1 MITTSSVQY
10 MLREAKSRAKQKEF
24 NIDVEDYPRY
34 VTDSKDL
41 DYSAVYALSK
51 YVEAII
57 DKQENNIS
65 EFYKDLDVVSQYFN
79 AATNIVRDHDYSID
93 YLLSGAS
100 TYFLLDDFGSAKA
113 LLDQLLYRD
122 LENDDRRVLFAVLY
136 AMYHRNNNKNIPQN
150 NRDIYEKFLAFLDT
164 GNDIDNIYNK
174 VENYISFLLRQ
185 QDDLGVYYSQILY
198 AIIEKADNN
207 SSWRLLPTYSNLSI
221 DIWSPFLKQSYAPK
235 ILWTAQQLIGEAGL
249 LKGNNGIIQLPTGVG
264 KTKSLELIIRSSF
277 LSNRTNSVI
286 IISPL
291 RALCSE
297 IKIDM
302 YKAFGKEIKINQ
314 LSDAL
319 QEDYVVGNDDK
330 KHITI
335 CTPEKL
341 KYIMHHNM
349 EVLYAT
355 GLFVFDEGHLFDSP
369 KRGASYEL
377 LVTTIKTLC
386 LNDTNKQCVF
396 ISAVMQNADAIKNW
410 LFNDAGVLVS
420 SQSIRTTEKN
430 IGFLSTT
437 SNSVDYYIDNDYSTR
452 NYWVQNVIKEY
463 PLLTPTGRI
472 SKTKKFPD
480 STAKDVSLYLA
491 NLLCHNGSV
500 AIYLSRPDWIETYIK
515 RIIEI
520 KSTQNLF
527 ENLRSEINE
536 IERDKLKRLMDIHYG
551 VNSSFSKGVLYGV
564 LPHYADLE
572 DGIKTSVEYAIKN
585 DFFKV
590 VICTSTLAQGV
601 NIPIKYLL
609 IAEFSAY
616 QRELQAKEIQ
626 NLIGRTARSGM
637 HTEGSIIVT
646 DIKFYEERNNS
657 KGYIFQWGG
666 KYNWEKKTALFNPQ
680 NSEPCGSCI
689 LEIFIP
695 LNICNRYEPVFLG
708 GEVIEAIKNGDI
720 TLSELSKEL
729 VQVAEKI
736 ESKYNKEEIIRNINK
751 YIRNTLYTLD
761 SIETHLCFL
770 KGIEPDLSFEEIAEN
785 LSKTTLA
792 YALADDKTKTFINNL
807 FLAIAEQ
814 INSIDEEQNVIYQ
827 AKAMTSI
834 NLTKQIKEWLV
845 KNADE
850 VEKQDVQK
858 TINLFY
864 LLYYSV
870 NENIELEETVALKVL
885 ELWLSGNTIV
895 QIQNKIFNL
904 FNIDKTIYSIEKF
917 CRRHL
922 SYTLSFLI
930 GNVIDLSEELTEST
944 KLFLKR
950 LQKRVKYGLPTTTSI
965 SIYEKGICDRA
976 IAQDL
981 ASLIGFDDVDD
992 SYIIPI
998 LQNKK
1003 EELNEKLKLYPTV
1016 FYKLFNEIII

>member
-1 MITTSSVQY
+1 MITTSKVQY
-10 MLREAKSRAKQKEF
+10 ILREAKSRAKQKEF
-24 NIDVEDYPRY
+24 NIDIEDYPKY
-34 VTDSKDL
+34 ITDSRDL

-57 DKQENNIS
+57 KKQENNIS

-79 AATNIVRDHDYSID
+79 AATNIVREHDYSID

-113 LLDQLLYRD
+113 LLDQLLDRD
-122 LENDDRRVLFAVLY
+122 LENDGRRVLFAVLY
-136 AMYHRNNNKNIPQN
+136 AMYNRDNNKNIPQYD
-150 NRDIYEKFLAFLDT
+150 RAIYKEFLTFLDT
-164 GNDIDNIYNK
+164 GNNIENIYDK
-174 VENYISFLLRQ
+174 VKEYISFLLCQ

-207 SSWRLLPTYSNLSI
+207 SSWRLLPIYSNLSI
-221 DIWSPFLKQSYAPK
+221 DIWFPFLQQPYAPK
-235 ILWTAQQLIGEAGL
+235 ILWTAQRLVGEAGL
-249 LKGNNGIIQLPTGVG
+249 LKGKNGIIQLPTGVG
-264 KTKSLELIIRSSF
+264 KTKSIELIIRSSF

-297 IKIDM
+297 IKADM

-319 QEDYVVGNDDK
+319 QEDYAVGNDDK
-330 KHITI
+330 RHIII

-341 KYIMHHNM
+341 KYIMHHNI
-349 EVLYAT
+349 EVLYAA

-377 LVTTIKTLC
+377 LVTTIKAIC
-386 LNDTNKQCVF
+386 LNDTSKQCVF
-396 ISAVMQNADAIKNW
+396 ISAVMKNADTIKNW

-420 SQSIRTTEKN
+420 SQNIRTTEKN

-437 SNSVDYYIDNDYSTR
+437 NNSVDYYVDNDYSAR
-452 NYWVQNVIKEY
+452 NYWVQKVIKEY
-463 PLLTPTGRI
+463 PLLTPTGKI
-472 SKTKKFPD
+472 SKTKKFPN

-515 RIIEI
+515 RVTEI
-520 KSTQNLF
+520 KSTQDLF
-527 ENLRSEINE
+527 DNLRSEINE

-551 VNSSFSKGVLYGV
+551 VKSSFSEGVLWGL

-572 DGIKTSVEYAIKN
+572 DGVKTSVEYAIKK

-590 VICTSTLAQGV
+590 IICTSTLAQGV

-646 DIKFYEERNNS
+646 DLKFYDERNNP
-657 KGYIFQWGG
+657 KGYAYKKGG

-695 LNICNRYEPVFLG
+695 LNNRYETIFLG
-708 GEVIEAIKNGDI
+708 VRVIDAIKNGDI
-720 TLSELSKEL
+720 TLSELNKEL
-729 VQVAEKI
+729 VQNVEKI
-736 ESKYNKEEIIRNINK
+736 ESKCDKEEIIRNINK
-751 YIRNTLYTLD
+751 YVRNTLYTVE

-770 KGIEPDLSFEEIAEN
+770 KGIESDLSFEEIAEN

-792 YALADDKTKTFINNL
+792 YALADDTTKTHIINL
-807 FLAIAEQ
+807 FLAIAAQ
-814 INSIDEEQNVIYQ
+814 INSIEEEQNVICQ

-834 NLTKQIKEWLV
+834 NLTKHIKDWLV
-845 KNADE
+845 KNTEE

-864 LLYYSV
+864 SLYYSI
-870 NENIELEETVALKVL
+870 NENIEIEEIVALKVL

-895 QIQNKIFNL
+895 KIQNEIFNM
-904 FNIDKTIYSIEKF
+904 FNINKTIYSIEKF
-917 CRRHL
+917 CRRNL
-922 SYTLSFLI
+922 SYSLNFLI
-930 GNVIDLSEELTEST
+930 GNVIDLGKELTEST
-944 KLFLKR
+944 KQFLKR

-1003 EELNEKLKLYPTV
+1003 DELNEKLKLYPTV

>member
-1 MITTSSVQY
+1 MITTSKVQY
-10 MLREAKSRAKQKEF
+10 ILREAKSRAKQKEF
-24 NIDVEDYPRY
+24 NIDIEDYPKY
-34 VTDSKDL
+34 ITDSRDL

-57 DKQENNIS
+57 KKQENNIS

-79 AATNIVRDHDYSID
+79 AATNIVREHDYSID

-113 LLDQLLYRD
+113 LLDQLLDRD
-122 LENDDRRVLFAVLY
+122 LENDGRRVLFAVLY
-136 AMYHRNNNKNIPQN
+136 AMYNRDNNKNIPQYD
-150 NRDIYEKFLAFLDT
+150 RAIYKEFLTFLDT
-164 GNDIDNIYNK
+164 GNNIENIYDK
-174 VENYISFLLRQ
+174 VKEYISFLLCQ

-207 SSWRLLPTYSNLSI
+207 SSWRLLPIYSNLSI
-221 DIWSPFLKQSYAPK
+221 DIWFPFLQQPYAPK
-235 ILWTAQQLIGEAGL
+235 ILWTAQRLVGEAGL
-249 LKGNNGIIQLPTGVG
+249 LKGKNGIIQLPTGVG
-264 KTKSLELIIRSSF
+264 KTKSIELIIRSSF
-277 LSNRTNSVI
+277 LNNRTNSVI

-297 IKIDM
+297 IKADM

-319 QEDYVVGNDDK
+319 QEDYAVGNDDK
-330 KHITI
+330 RHIII

-341 KYIMHHNM
+341 KYIMHHNI
-349 EVLYAT
+349 EVLYAA

-377 LVTTIKTLC
+377 LVTTIKAIC
-386 LNDTNKQCVF
+386 LNDTSKQCVF
-396 ISAVMQNADAIKNW
+396 ISAVMKNADTIKNW

-420 SQSIRTTEKN
+420 SQNIRTTEKN

-437 SNSVDYYIDNDYSTR
+437 NNSVDYYVDNDYSAR
-452 NYWVQNVIKEY
+452 NYWVQKVIKEY
-463 PLLTPTGRI
+463 PLLTPTGKI
-472 SKTKKFPD
+472 SKTKKFPN

-515 RIIEI
+515 RVTEI
-520 KSTQNLF
+520 KSTQDLF
-527 ENLRSEINE
+527 DNLRSEINE

-551 VNSSFSKGVLYGV
+551 VKSSFSEGVLWGL

-572 DGIKTSVEYAIKN
+572 DGVKTSVEYAIKK

-590 VICTSTLAQGV
+590 IICTSTLAQGV

-646 DIKFYEERNNS
+646 DLKFYDERNNP
-657 KGYIFQWGG
+657 KGYAYKKGG

-695 LNICNRYEPVFLG
+695 LNNRDETIFLG
-708 GEVIEAIKNGDI
+708 VRVIDAIKNGDI
-720 TLSELSKEL
+720 TLSELNKEL
-729 VQVAEKI
+729 VQNVEKI
-736 ESKYNKEEIIRNINK
+736 ESKCDKEEIIRNINK
-751 YIRNTLYTLD
+751 YVRNTLYTVE

-770 KGIEPDLSFEEIAEN
+770 KGIESDLSFEEIAEN

-792 YALADDKTKTFINNL
+792 YALADDTTKTHIINL
-807 FLAIAEQ
+807 FLAIAAQ
-814 INSIDEEQNVIYQ
+814 INSIEEEQNVICQ

-834 NLTKQIKEWLV
+834 NLTKHIKDWLV
-845 KNADE
+845 KNTEE

-864 LLYYSV
+864 SLYYSI
-870 NENIELEETVALKVL
+870 NENIEIEEIVALKVL

-895 QIQNKIFNL
+895 KIQNEIFNM
-904 FNIDKTIYSIEKF
+904 FNINKTIYSIEKF
-917 CRRHL
+917 CRRNL
-922 SYTLSFLI
+922 SYSLNFLI
-930 GNVIDLSEELTEST
+930 GNVIDLGKELTEST
-944 KLFLKR
+944 KQFLKR

-1003 EELNEKLKLYPTV
+1003 DELNEKLKLYPTV

>member
-1 MITTSSVQY
+1 MITTNNVQY

-24 NIDVEDYPRY
+24 NIQVEDYPKY
-34 VTDSKDL
+34 ITDSRDL

-57 DKQENNIS
+57 KKQENDII

-79 AATNIVRDHDYSID
+79 AATNIVREHDYSID

-100 TYFLLDDFGSAKA
+100 AYFLLDDFGSAKA
-113 LLDQLLYRD
+113 LLNQLLDRD
-122 LENDDRRVLFAVLY
+122 LGNDGRRVLFAVLY
-136 AMYHRNNNKNIPQN
+136 AMYYRNNKKNIPQN
-150 NRDIYEKFLAFLDT
+150 DQTIYKAFLTFLDT
-164 GNDIDNIYNK
+164 GNGIENIYNTVK
-174 VENYISFLLRQ
+174 NYISFLLCQ

-221 DIWSPFLKQSYAPK
+221 DIWAPFLQQSYAPK
-235 ILWTAQQLIGEAGL
+235 ILWTAQRLIGEAGL

-297 IKIDM
+297 IKTDM
-302 YKAFGKEIKINQ
+302 YKAFGKEIKINH

-319 QEDYVVGNDDK
+319 QEDYAVANDDK

-341 KYIMHHNM
+341 KYIMHHNID
-349 EVLYAT
+349 VLYAT

-377 LVTTIKTLC
+377 LVTTIKALC
-386 LNDTNKQCVF
+386 LNDSSKQCVF
-396 ISAVMQNADAIKNW
+396 ISAVMKNADTIKNW

-437 SNSVDYYIDNDYSTR
+437 SNSVDYYVDNDYSDR
-452 NYWVQNVIKEY
+452 NYWVQKVIKEY
-463 PLLTPTGRI
+463 PLLTPTGKI
-472 SKTKKFPD
+472 SKTRKFPD

-500 AIYLSRPDWIETYIK
+500 AIYLSRPNWIETYIK
-515 RIIEI
+515 RVTEI

-527 ENLRSEINE
+527 DNLRSEINE
-536 IERDKLKRLMDIHYG
+536 IERNKLKRLMDIHYG
-551 VNSSFSKGVLYGV
+551 VNSSYSEGVSWGL

-572 DGIKTSVEYAIKN
+572 DGIKASVEYAIKN

-646 DIKFYEERNNS
+646 DIKFYEERHNS
-657 KGYIFQWGG
+657 KGYMFQWGG

-695 LNICNRYEPVFLG
+695 LNICNRYKPVFLG
-708 GEVIEAIKNGDI
+708 GGVINAIKNGDI
-720 TLSELSKEL
+720 TLSELNNEL
-729 VQVAEKI
+729 VQIAEKI
-736 ESKYNKEEIIRNINK
+736 ESKYDKEEIIRNINK
-751 YIRNTLYTLD
+751 YVRNTLCTLE

-770 KGIEPDLSFEEIAEN
+770 KGIEPDLSFEEIAEM

-792 YALADDKTKTFINNL
+792 YALADDATKTLMNNL

-814 INSIDEEQNVIYQ
+814 INSVDEEQNVIYQ

-834 NLTKQIKEWLV
+834 NLTKQIKDWLV
-845 KNADE
+845 KNTDE
-850 VEKQDVQK
+850 IEKQDVQK
-858 TINLFY
+858 AINIFY
-864 LLYYSV
+864 SLYSSI

-895 QIQNKIFNL
+895 QIQNEIFNI

-917 CRRHL
+917 CRRNL

-930 GNVIDLSEELTEST
+930 GNVIDLGEKMTEST

-965 SIYEKGICDRA
+965 SIYEKGICDRV
-976 IAQDL
+976 ISQDF
-981 ASLIGFDDVDD
+981 ASLIESEDVDD
-992 SYIIPI
+992 NFIVPI
-998 LQNKK
+998 LQIKK
-1003 EELNEKLKLYPTV
+1003 NAFYEKLKSYPIV
-1016 FYKLFNEIII
+1016 FSKLFEEIIL